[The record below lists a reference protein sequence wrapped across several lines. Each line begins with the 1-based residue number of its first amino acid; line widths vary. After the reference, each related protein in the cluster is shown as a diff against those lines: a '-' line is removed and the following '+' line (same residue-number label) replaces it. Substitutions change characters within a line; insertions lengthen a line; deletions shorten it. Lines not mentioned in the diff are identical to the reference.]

1 MGSEKNAE
9 DKVGVSQKADKECV
23 PSANDKKLQFEWDDS
38 GDEVVLGIDEA
49 GRGPVLGP
57 MVYACALCKKKDL
70 VQLKKLG
77 VDDSKQ
83 LSEEQRE
90 SLRKKLDNAMFVQ
103 SLSRTLHAEEISEKM
118 LRRVKVN
125 LNVISH
131 DAALDLV
138 QQAFDHNVPVTDVYV
153 DTVGTAETY
162 AEKFRATFPQLR
174 KVVVEKK
181 ADAKFQ
187 IVGAA
192 SIVAKTTRDRII
204 RTWVFPELE
213 RAKQLPNFIID
224 ANDNKNEVK
233 TDDDG
238 DEDEDMK
245 DIGKEVD
252 DVDED
257 DGDDDYG
264 FKNGVDN
271 VQKNKIRLNLS
282 KAKGSGYPSDPKTKA
297 WMDANCDPVFG
308 FPTFVRFSWGTTKT
322 LLEKKAV
329 QVDWYV
335 QFILLLFC
343 FQFLILTSFLIFALT
358 N

>member
-1 MGSEKNAE
+1 MASEKNSE
-9 DKVGVSQKADKECV
+9 EKVGASNAPDEKCA
-23 PSANDKKLQFEWDDS
+23 STANGKKLQFEWDDS

-57 MVYACALCKKKDL
+57 MVYACAFCKKKDL

-83 LSEEQRE
+83 LTEEQRE
-90 SLRKKLDNAMFVQ
+90 SLRKKLDNATFVQ
-103 SLSRTLHAEEISEKM
+103 SLSRILQAEEISENM
-118 LRRVKVN
+118 LRRIKVN

-138 QQAFDHNVPVTDVYV
+138 QQAFDHNVPVTEVYV

-162 AEKFRATFPQLR
+162 AEKFRANFPQLR

-213 RAKQLPNFIID
+213 RARQLPNFIVD
-224 ANDNKNEVK
+224 ANDNTNEEG
-233 TDDDG
+233 TNDDG
-238 DEDEDMK
+238 EDDEDMK
-245 DIGKEVD
+245 DIGK

-257 DGDDDYG
+257 DEDDEDDDYG
-264 FKNGVDN
+264 LKDGVDD

-282 KAKGSGYPSDPKTKA
+282 KPKGSGYPSDPNTKA

-335 QFILLLFC
+335 KFIFNC
-343 FQFLILTSFLIFALT
+343 FSNSWF
-358 N
+358 

>member
-1 MGSEKNAE
+1 MTSGNNSELKSGASKE
-9 DKVGVSQKADKECV
+9 ADKECTH
-23 PSANDKKLQFEWDDS
+23 PANAEKLQFGWDDS

-70 VQLKKLG
+70 AQLKKLG

-83 LSEEQRE
+83 LTEEQRE
-90 SLRKKLDNAMFVQ
+90 SLRRKLDNAKFVQ

-138 QQAFDHNVPVTDVYV
+138 QQAFDHNVPVTEVYV
-153 DTVGTAETY
+153 DTVGTSETY

-204 RTWVFPELE
+204 HTWVFPELE
-213 RAKQLPNFIID
+213 RAKQLSNFIID
-224 ANDNKNEVK
+224 AGDNTNEAN
-233 TDDDG
+233 TDDNG

-252 DVDED
+252 ED
-257 DGDDDYG
+257 DEDDDYG
-264 FKNGVDN
+264 FKDGVDSI
-271 VQKNKIRLNLS
+271 KTNKIRLNLS
-282 KAKGSGYPSDPKTKA
+282 KAKGSGYPSDPNTKA

-335 QFILLLFC
+335 
-343 FQFLILTSFLIFALT
+343 SFYCASNFWFRLA
-358 N
+358 